1 MKLKRNIFLGLKEL
15 FLGKRNFPSN
25 FIITA
30 SHGSFK
36 IPLSVFPKLSA
47 YYQTSPRILLN
58 FSDYGTKYLL
68 EHLPPEQKIVPRYG
82 RLIGDPNRKK
92 NAKDIIR
99 FRDFGG
105 HRIFSEKFEKRLT
118 ESWFHTF
125 WLRKILKLSYY
136 PFYEKTF
143 KAIEKACKNSKN
155 EGKPIILIDI
165 HDTGNLILGPLKA
178 QDVAREAH
186 LKMPKVIL
194 SNAPDEKTGENC
206 FGTAPDYLMEIF
218 QETLTQKLGFK
229 TQEIKINYLFKGGN
243 ITRFFGNPYQNER
256 LKKILKNKRI
266 YTIQLEFDRALYM
279 NEHTQR
285 PIRWKVKSV
294 RNALM
299 ETFREMES
307 QIISMSE

>member
-1 MKLKRNIFLGLKEL
+1 MKLKRNIFLGLKEFL
-15 FLGKRNFPSN
+15 LGKKRFPSN

-30 SHGSFK
+30 AHGSFK

-47 YYQTSPRILLN
+47 YYQTSPRLLLN

-68 EHLPPEQKIVPRYG
+68 EHVPSEQKIVPRYG

-105 HRIFSEKFEKRLT
+105 HRIFSDKFEKRLT

-136 PFYEKTF
+136 PFYEKVF
-143 KAIEKACKNSKN
+143 KSIEQACKNPKN
-155 EGKPIILIDI
+155 EKKPIILIDI
-165 HDTGNLILGPLKA
+165 HDTGNLILGPVKSKDLI
-178 QDVAREAH
+178 REDH
-186 LKMPKVIL
+186 LRMPKVIL
-194 SNAPDEKTGENC
+194 SNAPDEPTGENC
-206 FGTAPDYLMEIF
+206 LGTAPDYLMEIL
-218 QETLTQKLGFK
+218 QEALAQKLGLNK
-229 TQEIKINYLFKGGN
+229 KEVKINYLFKGGN
-243 ITRFFGNPYQNER
+243 ITRFFGNPYGNER
-256 LKKILKNKRI
+256 LKKILKNKKI

-279 NEHTQR
+279 DESTQR

-294 RNALM
+294 RNTLM